1 MDRGQSEAQGKAGSA
16 GSATDW
22 GNLRFRR
29 RRSGPPPGTAEDNA
43 ESRFW
48 IGIVLFLAVA
58 AVYPWY
64 SYWVNAFLLTHE
76 LKVAGREISRQL
88 ESATKEI
95 EREFAAAQAQQQQT
109 ARRQRVEKVRVLGAI
124 PSRKGPIVI
133 VELGRTSLSEATDA
147 VCREAGG
154 MLGMAVTG
162 TSLRVQ
168 RYRGSQPAMDIGTI
182 HCR

>member
-1 MDRGQSEAQGKAGSA
+1 MDRGLSENQGKAGSA

-29 RRSGPPPGTAEDNA
+29 GRSAPPSGTAEDNA

-48 IGIVLFLAVA
+48 IGVVLFLAVA

-64 SYWVNAFLLTHE
+64 SYWVNAFLLTHQ
-76 LKVAGREISRQL
+76 LKVAGQEFSRQL
-88 ESATKEI
+88 ESANKEM
-95 EREFAAAQAQQQQT
+95 EQAFSAARAQQRQT
-109 ARRQRVEKVRVLGAI
+109 AHRQRIAKVRVLGAL

-133 VELGRTSLSEATDA
+133 VELGQTSLSEATDA
-147 VCREAGG
+147 ICREAGG
-154 MLGMAVTG
+154 MLGMSVTG

-168 RYRGSQPAMDIGTI
+168 RYRGNQPALDIGTVY
-182 HCR
+182 CR